1 MGFDIMKKLFKK
13 NNLNFDLE
21 EFIANIDKQY
31 IEYRN
36 TLNLNN
42 SVTFGVEIEF
52 EKAIPE
58 LNNNKGV
65 VVDVDKTSGYQRVKG
80 LLK

>member
-52 EKAIPE
+52 EKTIPE

>member
-52 EKAIPE
+52 EKTIPE

-65 VVDVDKTSGYQRVKG
+65 VVDADKTSGYQRVKG

>member
-1 MGFDIMKKLFKK
+1 MKKLFKK

-52 EKAIPE
+52 EK
-58 LNNNKGV
+58 
-65 VVDVDKTSGYQRVKG
+65 
-80 LLK
+80 

>member
-52 EKAIPE
+52 EKTIPE

-65 VVDVDKTSGYQRVKG
+65 VVDEDKTSGYQRVKG